1 MNVMTRLSAPL
12 KRNWRT
18 IVGYILFVAIAAGCG
33 LLAYRI
39 GPTVLGAI
47 VATPGAVSLAAI
59 PWQLFR
65 DQRAHERAIELSDR
79 NSAIA
84 LGVGSPMAKAAFENY
99 AVFAKAYADEM
110 SSVIGEIV
118 REGPRGGHLGLSQRL
133 SAVRREHSL
142 WVTSETDRE
151 LLKLEDGI
159 WKMAVAAGYTE
170 RAVDRGQPWD
180 EQYDLAHRNWCALV
194 GLKYEPIFDG
204 SKPTDADQAAVNLQ
218 HLVMKELRRVLGTED
233 YSRIRSLAI
242 ARALG

>member
-1 MNVMTRLSAPL
+1 M
-12 KRNWRT
+12 KKNWRT
-18 IVGYILFVAIAAGCG
+18 VVGYILFVAIAAGCG
-33 LLAYRI
+33 LLAYCI
-39 GPTVLGAI
+39 GPTLLGAI
-47 VATPGAVSLAAI
+47 VAAPGAVSLAAI

-99 AVFAKAYADEM
+99 AVFAKAYADEL
-110 SSVIGEIV
+110 SNVIGEIV

-142 WVTSETDRE
+142 WVTSETDKE
-151 LLKLEDGI
+151 LLKLEDCI

-170 RAVDRGQPWD
+170 NAADRGQTWNA
-180 EQYDLAHRNWCALV
+180 QYELAHRNWCELV
-194 GLKYEPIFDG
+194 GLKFEPLFEE
-204 SKPTDADQAAVNLQ
+204 SQPADADQVVVNLQ

-242 ARALG
+242 ARALALSGPFDL